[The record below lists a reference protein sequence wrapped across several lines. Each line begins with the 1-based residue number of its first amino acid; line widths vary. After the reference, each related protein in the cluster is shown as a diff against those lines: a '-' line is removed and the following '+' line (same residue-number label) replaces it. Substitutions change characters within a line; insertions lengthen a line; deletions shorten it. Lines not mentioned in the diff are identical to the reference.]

1 MQVQTLLH
9 RQGGKCFYCRKK
21 LSQKNATIE
30 HIIPNC
36 MGRYEGFT
44 NLVACCAAMNST
56 LQGLPPKYKIE
67 IILNC
72 AGRSACP
79 NDIDSLKLIDESSAL
94 NTSFNDPVYID
105 KYADC
110 DQKVDIDL
118 PDDFTF

>member
-21 LSQKNATIE
+21 LSQKDATIE

-44 NLVACCAAMNST
+44 NLVACCANMNSI

-72 AGRSACP
+72 AGRSVCP
-79 NDIDSLKLIDESSAL
+79 SDIDSLESMDESSVL
-94 NTSFNDPVYID
+94 NTSFNDPMYID
-105 KYADC
+105 ICELK
-110 DQKVDIDL
+110 DQINDLDL
-118 PDDFTF
+118 PDDFSF